1 MPEVTITLLGGFAA
15 AVDGEPVAEKAWRL
29 KKARE
34 LVKLLA
40 LAPEH
45 RLHREQAMDLLWRD
59 RDPAAAAN
67 NLHQAVHAARRALD
81 ADAIEVRDELLRLHA
96 EVDVERFERAA
107 VDARRAGT
115 PAAFRAALSLYGGEL
130 LPENRYE
137 DWAMNRRDELAQ
149 LHAELTGEL
158 DGRGAVERLRGL
170 PVDVSSFVGR
180 EHELAQLHAL
190 LARTRLLTLAGTGGA
205 GKTRLAVAL
214 ARAAEPSYADGA
226 VLVELAAVADPAL
239 VADAVAASLDV
250 RALPG
255 LPLVDAVADFLA
267 SRTLLLVLDNCE
279 HVLGAGAAIA
289 DVLLRGAPELTIVAT
304 SRESLRVPGEVVFRV
319 PSLALPDPEHELA
332 PADLLRYE
340 AVRLFVERAAAAAP
354 GFELDADNAADVAH
368 ICFRLDG
375 LPLALELA
383 AARLG
388 ALGAKSISER
398 LDDRFRLLRS
408 GSRAAPTRQQT
419 LAATLQWSHDLLE
432 TDERVLLRRLSV
444 FAGGF
449 ELSAVE
455 AVCAAD
461 EIDVAEV
468 PDVLAR
474 LVEKS
479 LVSVD
484 DSGDERRYRLL
495 ETVRL
500 YARDRLADAGET
512 DALALSHA
520 AWAIALAQAKRDATE
535 LDRES
540 ANLRTALD
548 TLLARDPTE
557 ALRLCALL
565 WPFWLRRIDLA
576 EAQRRFAAALDA
588 APERTRLHADALRAV
603 ATIDMR
609 SGMLAV
615 GREHVQEALEIAVE
629 IGDRNA
635 EWQALHLMGGYAIAR
650 DDGPDAAYWFDLALE
665 LARRE
670 GFAAEEATCIYSL
683 GVAAWTLG
691 ELARAEDLLAESIA
705 AYRALAGSP
714 IRVPSPANIGEL
726 RNKASDDLP
735 LRIVFEET
743 LQPFVEVSCEAA
755 AGYALLNQAGI
766 ARIRGDLD
774 RTRALLAE
782 SEAAFE
788 ETSDVRGR
796 ADVQVRRAYLALTEG
811 SAAAA
816 REHLE
821 QALELRRSQNDR
833 RGVGLVLTG
842 LCLAETVAGEF
853 DVAEAHVAE
862 ACELF
867 RRAGDR
873 WGLASALWRAA
884 DLGFARGRV
893 DDAEEA
899 LAEARLV
906 VAETG
911 RDRWIAHTLVG
922 LAEVAVLRG
931 DADRAVALFTE
942 ARDRYYTRATDAAAV
957 AHVEQ
962 RLASVA
968 KRPQRARKGRA
979 VTTPGTRSTKG
990 RQR

>member
-15 AVDGEPVAEKAWRL
+15 TVDGEPVAEGAWRL

-81 ADAIEVRDELLRLHA
+81 PDAIEVRDELLRLHA

-115 PAAFRAALSLYGGEL
+115 PAARRAALSLYAGEL
-130 LPENRYE
+130 LPENRYD
-137 DWAMNRRDELAQ
+137 DWAEQRRDELAR
-149 LHAELTGEL
+149 LHAELTEEL
-158 DGRGAVERLRGL
+158 DGLGAVEGLRGL

-180 EHELAQLHAL
+180 EHELAELSAL

-205 GKTRLAVAL
+205 GKTRLALAL

-226 VLVELAAVADPAL
+226 VLVELAAVADPGL
-239 VADAVAASLDV
+239 VADAVAAALDV

-279 HVLGAGAAIA
+279 HVLGASAALA

-340 AVRLFVERAAAAAP
+340 AVRLFVERAGAAAP

-388 ALGAKSISER
+388 ALGARSIAER

-461 EIDVAEV
+461 VIDVAEI

-484 DSGDERRYRLL
+484 DFGGKRRYRLL

-500 YARDRLADAGET
+500 YARDRLSDAGET
-512 DALALSHA
+512 HALALSHA
-520 AWAIALAQAKRDATE
+520 AWAIALVQAKRDATE

-540 ANLRTALD
+540 ANLRMALD
-548 TLLARDPTE
+548 TLLERDPTE

-576 EAQRRFAAALDA
+576 EAQRRFAAALEA
-588 APERTRLHADALRAV
+588 APERTLLRADALRAV

-615 GREHVQEALEIAVE
+615 GGEHVQESLDIAVE
-629 IGDRNA
+629 LRDRHA

-650 DDGPDAAYWFDLALE
+650 DDGLDAAYWFDLALD

-691 ELARAEDLLAESIA
+691 ELARADDLLAESIA
-705 AYRALAGSP
+705 AYRVLAGSP

-726 RNKASDDLP
+726 RHESSDELP

-755 AGYALLNQAGI
+755 AAYALLNQAGI
-766 ARIRGDLD
+766 ARIRGDLA
-774 RTRALLAE
+774 RSRALLAE
-782 SEAAFE
+782 SA
-788 ETSDVRGR
+788 ETFARIRDERGQ
-796 ADVQVRRAYLALTEG
+796 ADEQVRRAYLELEEG
-811 SAAAA
+811 SVDTA
-816 REHLE
+816 REDLE
-821 QALELRRSQNDR
+821 RALRLRRGHNDR
-833 RGVGLVLTG
+833 RGVGLILTG
-842 LCLAETVAGEF
+842 LCLVDTVAG
-853 DVAEAHVAE
+853 DYDLAELRAAE

-884 DLGFARGRV
+884 DLAFARGRV
-893 DDAEEA
+893 DEAEAA
-899 LAEARLV
+899 LDEARLV

-911 RDRWIAHTLVG
+911 RDRWVAHTLAG
-922 LAEVAVLRG
+922 LAEASVVRG
-931 DADRAVALFTE
+931 DTEHATALFAE
-942 ARDRYYTRATDAAAV
+942 ARERYAGGTDFAAV
-957 AHVEQ
+957 AHVER
-962 RLASVA
+962 RLESLAQAAQS
-968 KRPQRARKGRA
+968 PRKGRA